1 MTREEL
7 HIQTSELIKTNKRIA
22 LQWCT
27 GLGKSRAAIE
37 MANYIQDKEKESNIK
52 ILLVVAENAHKDNWK
67 KEFIKWGLKSND
79 ITIECYASLPKYKES
94 WWDLIIFDEAHHLGT
109 DLKIDILS
117 GIVTEYVI
125 LLSATLPDILIQVL
139 TGIFGEFKVSKVSL
153 KEAINEGMLPQ
164 PKVFLIPLKLN
175 STIYN
180 CTITEEWGDKDK
192 RVTYK
197 CTYPQ
202 RWEFIRNKKKY
213 PNVTL
218 HISCT
223 QLQKYAYL
231 TKQFEYWKKSY
242 IKSKQEYIKN
252 KWLQTGSQ
260 RKKFLGNIKTE
271 YVKVLLKKL
280 QNKRLICFCASIEQA
295 DYLGKDKSIHSKKSN
310 SSEIINAFN
319 NKEINRLFAV
329 GMLQEGQNL
338 EGIQAGIIVQLD
350 DAERAF
356 IQKFGRIIRA
366 DSPQQYIFYYENTRD
381 IYYLENVFEGVD
393 EAYISTININSNEL
407 QY

>member
-1 MTREEL
+1 MTRDDL
-7 HIQTSELIKTNKRIA
+7 HKQTSELIKTNKRIA

-37 MANYIQDKEKESNIK
+37 MANYIQDKEKEGNIK

-125 LLSATLPDILIQVL
+125 LLSATLPDTLIQVL
-139 TGIFGEFKVSKVSL
+139 TGIFGEFKISKVSL
-153 KEAINEGMLPQ
+153 KKAIDEGMLPQ

-175 STIYN
+175 STVYN

-223 QLQKYAYL
+223 QLQKYTYL
-231 TKQFEYWKKSY
+231 TEQFEYWKNSY
-242 IKSKQEYIKN
+242 MRSRQEYMKN
-252 KWLQTGSQ
+252 KWLQAGSL
-260 RKKFLGNIKTE
+260 RKRFLGNIKTE
-271 YVKVLLKKL
+271 YVKILLKKL
-280 QNKRLICFCASIEQA
+280 QRKRLICFCASIEQA

-310 SSEIINAFN
+310 SLDIINAFN

-350 DAERAF
+350 NAERAF
-356 IQKFGRIIRA
+356 IQKFGRTIRA

-381 IYYLENVFEGVD
+381 IDYLENVFEGVD
-393 EAYISTININSNEL
+393 EIYIQTFNI
-407 QY
+407 

>member
-1 MTREEL
+1 MTRDDL
-7 HIQTSELIKTNKRIA
+7 HKQTSELIKTNKRIA

-37 MANYIQDKEKESNIK
+37 MANYIQDKEKEGNIK

-94 WWDLIIFDEAHHLGT
+94 WWDLIIFDEAHHLDT
-109 DLKIDILS
+109 DLKIDILL
-117 GIVTEYVI
+117 GVVTEYVM
-125 LLSATLPDILIQVL
+125 LLSATLPDTLIQIL
-139 TGIFGEFKVSKVSL
+139 TEIFGEFKVSKVSL

-180 CTITEEWGDKDK
+180 CIVTEEWGDKDK

-223 QLQKYAYL
+223 QLQKYTYL
-231 TKQFEYWKKSY
+231 TEQFEYWKNSY
-242 IKSKQEYIKN
+242 MRSRQEYMKN
-252 KWLQTGSQ
+252 KWLQAGSL
-260 RKKFLGNIKTE
+260 RKRFLGNIKTE
-271 YVKVLLKKL
+271 YVKILLKKL
-280 QNKRLICFCASIEQA
+280 QRKRLICFCASIEQA

-310 SSEIINAFN
+310 SLEIINAFN
-319 NKEINRLFAV
+319 NKEINKLFAV

-350 DAERAF
+350 NAERAF
-356 IQKFGRIIRA
+356 IQKFGRTIRA
-366 DSPQQYIFYYENTRD
+366 NSPQQYIFYYENTRD
-381 IYYLENVFEGVD
+381 IDYLENVFEGVD